1 MIELVRDF
9 KTENVD
15 LGKVN
20 FPEETVEIKPR
31 ILLLNR
37 GDSVEIKP
45 RILPEVMVHNK
56 ILNNH

>member
-1 MIELVRDF
+1 MRDF